1 MNILFHGICG
11 RIGQETVRITREGYR
26 DANLVCGVDLHAT
39 ESLGDLPCYT
49 SFDRI
54 DRALNID
61 CIIDFSHHTA
71 IGPLLKYA
79 MANRLPVV
87 VATTGHTE
95 EELALIDEAAK
106 VIPIF
111 RSGNMSLGVSLLIE
125 LAKTTAANMPDANIE
140 IIETHHNRKLDAPSG
155 TALMIADAIRTVRR
169 TARYVLGRSGQGKRE
184 DDEIGIHA
192 IRMGNVVGTHE
203 VIVGTD
209 SQTITLKHEAHSR
222 ALFAEGALA
231 AAAYLCG
238 KPAGM
243 YNMQSMIAEQNGSR

>member
-11 RIGQETVRITREGYR
+11 RIGKETIRITEEGYR
-26 DANLVCGVDLHAT
+26 DAKIVCGVDLHAA
-39 ESLGDLPCYT
+39 EGVGDIPCYT

-54 DRALNID
+54 DRALDID

-79 MANRLPVV
+79 TANRLPVI

-106 VIPIF
+106 KIPIF
-111 RSGNMSLGVSLLIE
+111 RSGNMSLGISLLIE

-140 IIETHHNRKLDAPSG
+140 IVETHHNRKLDAPSG

-184 DDEIGIHA
+184 EEEIGIHA
-192 IRMGNVVGTHE
+192 IRMGNIVGTHE
-203 VIVGTD
+203 VIIGTD

-231 AAAYLCG
+231 AASYLCG

-243 YNMQSMIAEQNGSR
+243 YNMQSMISEQA

>member
-11 RIGQETVRITREGYR
+11 RIGQETLRITREGYR
-26 DANLVCGVDLHAT
+26 GAKLICGVDLHAP

-54 DRALNID
+54 DRALDID

-95 EELALIDEAAK
+95 EELAMIDEAAK

-111 RSGNMSLGVSLLIE
+111 RSGNMSLGISLLIE

-243 YNMQSMIAEQNGSR
+243 YHMQSMIAEQN

>member
-54 DRALNID
+54 DRALDID

-79 MANRLPVV
+79 MTNRLPVV

>member
-11 RIGQETVRITREGYR
+11 RIGKETIRITEEGYR
-26 DANLVCGVDLHAT
+26 DAKIVCGVDLHAA
-39 ESLGDLPCYT
+39 EGVGDIPCYT

-54 DRALNID
+54 DRALDID

-79 MANRLPVV
+79 TSNRLPVI

-106 VIPIF
+106 KIPIF
-111 RSGNMSLGVSLLIE
+111 RSGNMSLGISLLIE
-125 LAKTTAANMPDANIE
+125 LAKTTVANMPDANIE
-140 IIETHHNRKLDAPSG
+140 IVEIHHNRKLDAPSG

-184 DDEIGIHA
+184 EEEIGIHA
-192 IRMGNVVGTHE
+192 IRMGNIVGTHE
-203 VIVGTD
+203 VIIGTD

-222 ALFAEGALA
+222 ALFAEGALTA
-231 AAAYLCG
+231 ASYLCG

-243 YNMQSMIAEQNGSR
+243 YNMQSMISEQA

>member
-1 MNILFHGICG
+1 MKILFHGICG
-11 RIGQETVRITREGYR
+11 RIGQETLRITREGYR
-26 DANLVCGVDLHAT
+26 DAEIVCGVDFHAT
-39 ESLGDLPCYT
+39 EGGELPCYT

-54 DRALNID
+54 DRAFDVD

-79 MANRLPVV
+79 TANRLPVI

-106 VIPIF
+106 VIPVF
-111 RSGNMSLGVSLLIE
+111 RSGNMSLGISLLIE

-140 IIETHHNRKLDAPSG
+140 IVETHHNRKLDAPSD

-169 TARYVLGRSGQGKRE
+169 TANYVLGRAGQGKRT

-203 VIVGTD
+203 VIIGTD

-243 YNMQSMIAEQNGSR
+243 YNMQSMIAEQG

>member
-26 DANLVCGVDLHAT
+26 DAKLVCGVDLHAT

-95 EELALIDEAAK
+95 EEMALIDEAAK

>member
-79 MANRLPVV
+79 MTNRLPVV

>member
-11 RIGQETVRITREGYR
+11 RIGKETIRITEEGYR
-26 DANLVCGVDLHAT
+26 DAKIVCGVDLHAA
-39 ESLGDLPCYT
+39 EGVGDIPCYT

-54 DRALNID
+54 DRALDID

-79 MANRLPVV
+79 TANRLPVI

-95 EELALIDEAAK
+95 EELALIDEVAK
-106 VIPIF
+106 KIPIF
-111 RSGNMSLGVSLLIE
+111 RSGNMSLGISLLIE

-140 IIETHHNRKLDAPSG
+140 IVETHHNRKLDAPSG

-184 DDEIGIHA
+184 EEEIGIHA
-192 IRMGNVVGTHE
+192 IRMGNIVGTHE
-203 VIVGTD
+203 VIIGTD

-231 AAAYLCG
+231 AASYLCG

-243 YNMQSMIAEQNGSR
+243 YNMQSMISEQA

>member
-26 DANLVCGVDLHAT
+26 NARIVCGVDIHVA
-39 ESLGDLPCYT
+39 EGSGDIPCYT

-54 DRALNID
+54 ERAPDID

-71 IGPLLKYA
+71 IAPLLKYA
-79 MANRLPVV
+79 TAHRLPVI

-95 EELALIDEAAK
+95 EELALIDEAARQ
-106 VIPIF
+106 IPIF
-111 RSGNMSLGVSLLIE
+111 RSGNMSLGISLLIE

-140 IIETHHNRKLDAPSG
+140 IVETHHNRKLDAPSG

-169 TARYVLGRSGQGKRE
+169 TANYVLGRAGQGKRT

-203 VIVGTD
+203 VIIGTD

-243 YNMQSMIAEQNGSR
+243 YNMQSMIAEQG

>member
-26 DANLVCGVDLHAT
+26 DAKLVCGVDLHAT

-54 DRALNID
+54 DRALDID

-155 TALMIADAIRTVRR
+155 TALMIADAISTVRR

>member
-54 DRALNID
+54 DRALDID

>member
-1 MNILFHGICG
+1 MKILFHGICG
-11 RIGQETVRITREGYR
+11 RIGQETIRITREGYR
-26 DANLVCGVDLHAT
+26 EAEIVCGVDINAT
-39 ESLGDLPCYT
+39 EGIGEIPCYT

-54 DRALNID
+54 DRALAVD
-61 CIIDFSHHTA
+61 CIIDFSHHSA

-79 MANRLPVV
+79 TANRLPVI

-95 EELALIDEAAK
+95 EELKMIDEAAK

-111 RSGNMSLGVSLLIE
+111 RSGNMSLGISLLIE

-140 IIETHHNRKLDAPSG
+140 IVETHHNRKLDAPSG
-155 TALMIADAIRTVRR
+155 TALMIADAIRTVRSA
-169 TARYVLGRSGQGKRE
+169 ARYVLGRSGQGKRTDE
-184 DDEIGIHA
+184 EIGIHA

-203 VIVGTD
+203 VIIGTD

-231 AAAYLCG
+231 AASYLCG

-243 YNMQSMIAEQNGSR
+243 YNMQSMIAEQK